1 MQWLLEIGCRAV
13 AAEVSCPIGRF
24 RIDAAGWLDHCESD
38 SLPTPTPP
46 QPRHRSNDGPS
57 LFDAA
62 RPRRRGP
69 AAPRAIVIECKQSR
83 SDFLRNRAEGEAL
96 AAQLASLRRRA
107 KRIEE
112 TRIKR
117 FEPQL
122 RRVQEGL
129 FETEERWEFAA
140 SGIKAYHR
148 LLARIE
154 STERE
159 LYGRSKFERLRT
171 LRLADHVFV
180 LCPRGL
186 VHPRELPG
194 GVGLLECPR
203 RLLRAAPAAAGSDL
217 DHPSPPGPPAGHDWR
232 SAAIELRRRRDSERL
247 DCAAPRRLRLLRNI
261 AVAATRDAWRGSTP
275 L

>member
-24 RIDAAGWLDHCESD
+24 RVDAAGWLDHCEGD
-38 SLPTPTPP
+38 SLPAPPPPEHPHHPTA
-46 QPRHRSNDGPS
+46 GPS
-57 LFDAA
+57 LFESA

-83 SDFLRNRAEGEAL
+83 SDFLRNRGEGEAL
-96 AAQLASLRRRA
+96 AAQLATLRRRA

-112 TRIKR
+112 MRIKR

-129 FETEERWEFAA
+129 FETEEHWEFAA

-171 LRLADHVFV
+171 LGLADHVFV

-186 VHPRELPG
+186 VHPRELPQ
-194 GVGLLECPR
+194 GVGLLECPG
-203 RLLRAAPAAAGSDL
+203 RLLRAAPAAERSGL
-217 DHPSPPGPPAGHDWR
+217 EHPSPPAGPDWR
-232 SAAIELRRRRDSERL
+232 SAAIEVRRRRDSERL
-247 DCAAPRRLRLLRNI
+247 ECAPARRLRLLRNI
-261 AVAATRDAWRGSTP
+261 AVAATREAWRSSP
-275 L
+275 PR